1 MKTSQELIKD
11 YGISLAT
18 EYKPGVGFVPTGKLM
33 VRRAD
38 LAKKDGYFNAIVAAK
53 SEIIALL
60 TAEEKARKEA
70 AELRQAK
77 IDSIPGLK
85 EIRAAMDD
93 LKAWQKEFND
103 SFRDCGGLGVRSK
116 PVYDYDNLCA
126 TYPRAAA
133 YLKAEE
139 YADSSNYVKS
149 AAGKKALEA
158 IINGADPAETTAAM
172 EAEWNGYCDEHIW
185 D

>member
-1 MKTSQELIKD
+1 MKTSQELIKA

-38 LAKKDGYFNAIVAAK
+38 LAKKNGDFNVIVAAK

-60 TAEEKARKEA
+60 TAEETARKEA
-70 AELRQAK
+70 EELRRAK
-77 IDSIPGLK
+77 IAAIPGLK
-85 EIRAAMDD
+85 EIRAAMAD

-103 SFRDCGGLGVRSK
+103 SFRECGGLGVRAK
-116 PVYDYDNLCA
+116 PMYDFDLLFA
-126 TYPRAAA
+126 TYPQAAA

-139 YADSSNYVKS
+139 YGDSANYAKS
-149 AAGKKALEA
+149 AAGEKALEA
-158 IINGADPAETTAAM
+158 IINGADPAETIAAM
-172 EAEWNGYCDEHIW
+172 EAEWNAYCDNHIW

>member
-1 MKTSQELIKD
+1 MKTLQELIKD

-18 EYKPGVGFVPTGKLM
+18 EFKPGVGFVPTGKLM

-38 LAKKDGYFNAIVAAK
+38 LADKNGDFGAIVAAK
-53 SEIIALL
+53 SEIIELL
-60 TAEEKARKEA
+60 TNEEKARKEA
-70 AELRQAK
+70 EELRRAK
-77 IDSIPGLK
+77 IAAIPGLK
-85 EIRAAMDD
+85 EIRSAMAD

-116 PVYDYDNLCA
+116 PMYDFDSLFA
-126 TYPRAAA
+126 TYPQAAA

-139 YADSSNYVKS
+139 YADADNYVKS
-149 AAGKKALEA
+149 AAGEKALEA
-158 IINGADPAETTAAM
+158 IINGADPAETIAAM
-172 EAEWNGYCDEHIW
+172 EAEWNGYCDKHIW

>member
-1 MKTSQELIKD
+1 MKTSQELIKT

-38 LAKKDGYFNAIVAAK
+38 LAKKNGDFNAIVAAK

-60 TAEEKARKEA
+60 TAEEKERKDA
-70 AELRQAK
+70 AELRNVK

-93 LKAWQKEFND
+93 MKAWQKEFND
-103 SFRDCGGLGVRSK
+103 SFLDCGGLGVRSR
-116 PVYDYDNLCA
+116 PVYDFDKLYA

-133 YLKAEE
+133 YLKAEQYQDAAN
-139 YADSSNYVKS
+139 YAKS

-158 IINGADPAETTAAM
+158 IINGADPAETIAAM
-172 EAEWNGYCDEHIW
+172 EAEWNAYCEKSIW

>member
-1 MKTSQELIKD
+1 MKTSQELIKA

-38 LAKKDGYFNAIVAAK
+38 LAKKNGDFNVIVAAK

-60 TAEEKARKEA
+60 AAEETARKEA
-70 AELRQAK
+70 EELRRAK
-77 IDSIPGLK
+77 IAAIPGLK
-85 EIRAAMDD
+85 EIRAAIAD

-103 SFRDCGGLGVRSK
+103 SFRECGGLGVRAK
-116 PVYDYDNLCA
+116 PMYDFDELYA

-133 YLKAEE
+133 YLKAEQ
-139 YADSSNYVKS
+139 YGDADNYVKS
-149 AAGKKALEA
+149 AAGEKALEA
-158 IINGADPAETTAAM
+158 IINGADPAETIAAM
-172 EAEWNGYCDEHIW
+172 EAEWNGYCDKHIW

>member
-1 MKTSQELIKD
+1 MKTLKDLISE

-18 EYKPGVGFVPTGKLM
+18 EFKPGVGFVPTGKLM

-38 LAKKDGYFNAIVAAK
+38 LAEENGDFGAIVAAK
-53 SEIIALL
+53 GDIIALL

-70 AELRQAK
+70 AELRRKK
-77 IDSIPGLK
+77 IDAIPGLK
-85 EIRAAMDD
+85 EIRAAMAD
-93 LKAWQKEFND
+93 LKSWHKEFND

-116 PVYDYDNLCA
+116 PVYDFDKLCA
-126 TYPRAAA
+126 TYPKAAA

-139 YADSSNYVKS
+139 YADADNYAKSS
-149 AAGKKALEA
+149 AGKKALEA
-158 IINGADPAETTAAM
+158 IINGADPAETIAAM
-172 EAEWNGYCDEHIW
+172 EAEWSAYCDKHIW